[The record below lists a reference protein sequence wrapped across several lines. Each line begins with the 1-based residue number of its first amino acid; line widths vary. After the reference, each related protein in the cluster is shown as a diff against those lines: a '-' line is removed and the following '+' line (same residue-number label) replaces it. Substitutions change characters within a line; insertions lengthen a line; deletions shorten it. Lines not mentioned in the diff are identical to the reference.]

1 MEKWSR
7 VKGLKV
13 NMGRTKVMSSGREL
27 HTLKNSDKYLCRKGV
42 GKNSVFYSGCLFW
55 VHKKCF
61 DIPVRLGEDPGVGCR
76 MCVRC
81 RMCLGNARAIDGRT

>member
-61 DIPVRLGEDPGVGCR
+61 DILVRLGEDPGVGCR

-81 RMCLGNARAIDGRT
+81 RICLGNARAIDGRT

>member
-42 GKNSVFYSGCLFW
+42 GKNSVFCSECLFW

-61 DIPVRLGEDPGVGCR
+61 DIPGRLGEDPGVGCR